1 MSDEPIFRSM
11 GNIIKTILDE
21 HLEVAR
27 LRDAMGTILVL
38 LNTDLQINPF
48 CPEPHSEV
56 LKAIYT
62 GIVELKKENKE
73 MAEKLANLSQ

>member
-1 MSDEPIFRSM
+1 
-11 GNIIKTILDE
+11 
-21 HLEVAR
+21 
-27 LRDAMGTILVL
+27 MGTILVL
-38 LNTDLQINPF
+38 LNTDQQINPF

-73 MAEKLANLSQ
+73 MAEKLANLSL

>member
-1 MSDEPIFRSM
+1 MEK
-11 GNIIKTILDE
+11 IIQTILDE

-27 LRDAMGTILVL
+27 LRE

-73 MAEKLANLSQ
+73 MAEKLTNLSQ

>member
-1 MSDEPIFRSM
+1 MER
-11 GNIIKTILDE
+11 IIQTILDE

-27 LRDAMGTILVL
+27 LRDAMGTILAL

-56 LKAIYT
+56 LEAIYT
-62 GIVELKKENKE
+62 GIIELKKENKE
-73 MAEKLANLSQ
+73 MADKLANLSQ